1 MLAAPGQPPR
11 RAQAAYEALRA
22 DLLAGRWPADT
33 ILSAYAL
40 AEELG
45 MSRSPVGEALKR
57 LHAEGLVES
66 MPQVGVRVIGHS
78 REDVADLAEILG
90 ALEGLAAQRAAD
102 HLDDQRLSALGEIL
116 RRATIAAEH
125 ADAAGVQAADLA
137 FRDTVLGGSSR
148 HLERL
153 VASIRSKAGLA
164 DSVAPGIPHGLEDVV
179 AGLVPVLAALTA
191 GDGPGAR
198 AALEKH
204 VVDREALQAEPQVAR
219 DDLAS

>member
-1 MLAAPGQPPR
+1 MRAAPGQPPR

-40 AEELG
+40 AEELD

-78 REDVADLAEILG
+78 REDVADLTEILG

-102 HLDDQRLSALGEIL
+102 HMDDGRLSALGEML

-148 HLERL
+148 HLDRL

-164 DSVAPGIPHGLEDVV
+164 DPVAHGLDDAVS
-179 AGLVPVLAALTA
+179 GLVRVLAALRA

-198 AALEKH
+198 AALERH
-204 VVDREALQAEPQVAR
+204 VIELASLQAEPQVAR